1 MKQTW
6 AILRSAT
13 NMNSYISSVPDY
25 FHINGVKNAQKANIS
40 VQQFNKYF
48 VNIGKEV
55 SNNVP
60 QSLFSYSDYVGQI
73 KEHSFFFDP
82 IDPYD
87 VSVITSKLKSK
98 ISKGHDDIST
108 ELVKKSI
115 NHISEPIS
123 HIINQST

>member
-1 MKQTW
+1 MKQTY

-13 NMNSYISSVPDY
+13 NMNSCISPVPDY
-25 FHINGVKNAQKANIS
+25 FHINGVKNSQKVNIS
-40 VQQFNKYF
+40 EQFNKYF

-60 QSLFSYSDYVGQI
+60 QSLSSYSDYIGQI
-73 KEHSFFFDP
+73 QEHSFFFDP

-98 ISKGHDDIST
+98 NSKGHDDIST
-108 ELVKKSI
+108 KLVKKI
-115 NHISEPIS
+115 NKPY
-123 HIINQST
+123 